1 MTATELQTRTE
12 KAQYL
17 PVTCVGLGI
26 FYVESEQGN
35 VCYRVEIGENAITC
49 TCADYVKNARNDKEF
64 KCKHILAMLDVKS
77 DDIAKAEFLHRNK
90 PKLADCWIVDIKG
103 KEFVLYSGLLDL
115 AHQKGLLKLEVEAI
129 QHPTKENGNIAIC
142 KAIATSRLGE
152 VYTDVGDA
160 NPNNTAP
167 MIAKHLL
174 RMASTRAKARVLRDF
189 SNIGMT
195 ALEELGDFDD
205 VIGKGTSGKGAVAKK
220 ATDNKATVTNIAS
233 QAKKSPVRKKAPT
246 SSATQVK
253 EVAKAIEDV
262 KQFAQAKVETIP
274 AQKKVAPKKTQEEVS
289 EARPQMSVA
298 QKKAIANL
306 AKRRGITED
315 ELNDMTAESFNVT
328 FEFMTPADAST
339 LIRQL
344 QQSA

>member
-35 VCYRVEIGENAITC
+35 VCYRVEIGEDAITC
-49 TCADYVKNARNDKEF
+49 TCNDYVKNARNDKEF
-64 KCKHILAMLDVKS
+64 KCKHILAMLGVKS
-77 DDIAKAEFLHRNK
+77 DDIAKAEFLQRNK

-152 VYTDVGDA
+152 VYTDIGDA

-205 VIGKGTSGKGAVAKK
+205 VIGKGTTSKRETGK
-220 ATDNKATVTNIAS
+220 KATVTNIAS
-233 QAKKSPVRKKAPT
+233 QGKKSQARKKAPST
-246 SSATQVK
+246 PATPGK
-253 EVAKAIEDV
+253 EVVNPANDV
-262 KQFAQAKVETIP
+262 NQSAQAKVETMP
-274 AQKKVAPKKTQEEVS
+274 AQKKAAPKKTQAQEKVTEV
-289 EARPQMSVA
+289 RPQMSVA

>member
-35 VCYRVEIGENAITC
+35 ICYRVEVTDRAITC
-49 TCADYVKNARNDKEF
+49 TCADYAKNGRHDPEF
-64 KCKHILAMLDVKS
+64 KCKHILAMLGVKS
-77 DDIAKAEFLHRNK
+77 EDIAVTEYLNRNK
-90 PKLADCWIVDIKG
+90 PKLADCWITDIQG
-103 KEFVLYSGLLDL
+103 KEFVKYAGLLDL
-115 AHQKGLLKLEVEAI
+115 AHQKGLLKLEVEAV
-129 QHPTKENGNIAIC
+129 QYPTKENGNIAIC
-142 KAIATSRLGE
+142 KAVATSRLGE
-152 VYTDVGDA
+152 VYTDIGDA

-167 MIAKHLL
+167 KIAKHLL

-195 ALEELGDFDD
+195 ALEELGDFDE
-205 VIGKGTSGKGAVAKK
+205 VITGKETNGKRETAR
-220 ATDNKATVTNIAS
+220 KATVTNIAS
-233 QAKKSPVRKKAPT
+233 QAKKSNGRKKAT
-246 SSATQVK
+246 ATQTTPVK
-253 EVAKAIEDV
+253 EVVKPVADV
-262 KQFAQAKVETIP
+262 KQPAQAKVETIP
-274 AQKKVAPKKTQEEVS
+274 AQKKSAEKPAKKKTSEKVGEV
-289 EARPQMSVA
+289 RPQMSVA

-315 ELNDMTAESFNVT
+315 ELNDMTADSFNVT
-328 FEFMTPADAST
+328 FEFLTPADAST